1 MLNRRRIEIRL
12 WRQKH
17 FECVIRRHHIVKS
30 CFCLP
35 LFFVDQTSKWL
46 ELLFSK
52 KEKKNT
58 TLWRVVLSCFL
69 PQKMVRP
76 ENEAIICKLDV
87 FMSANPARRLHRV
100 PRPFEMFKIPI
111 TFHLNLKLLLRFFW
125 QHSKKMPQT
134 WQTRLR
140 LLLWH
145 FLQKFRKYELFCME
159 KVSSEKVMKL
169 IFPEIS
175 FIDKL

>member
-1 MLNRRRIEIRL
+1 MWL
-12 WRQKH
+12 QKQ
-17 FECVIRRHHIVKS
+17 FDPIVRRHHIVKS

-35 LFFVDQTSKWL
+35 LFFVDPTSKWL

-52 KEKKNT
+52 KEKKT

-87 FMSANPARRLHRV
+87 FMSANPARRFHRV
-100 PRPFEMFKIPI
+100 PGPFEMFKIPI
-111 TFHLNLKLLLRFFW
+111 SFHLNLKLLLRFFW
-125 QHSKKMPQT
+125 QHSKKMLQT

-140 LLLWH
+140 LH
-145 FLQKFRKYELFCME
+145 F
-159 KVSSEKVMKL
+159 MKL
-169 IFPEIS
+169 ILHGKGYFWKGDENYLSWNI
-175 FIDKL
+175 LYW